1 MFNKKSYLLIATI
14 ALTLSPVAVFA
25 QETQINSQG
34 ASNSGVASGA
44 GNLVIQNVD
53 QDSVQTQ
60 TDVDGYYHGNDPQL
74 QINSQ
79 KGSNS
84 GAAVGYGNDLIQNVD
99 QDSVQHQFG
108 Y

>member
-1 MFNKKSYLLIATI
+1 MLNKYFGVIATV

-25 QETQINSQG
+25 QETQVNSQG

-53 QDSVQTQ
+53 QDSTQHQ
-60 TDVDGYYHGNDPQL
+60 TDLDGYYHGNDPQL

-99 QDSVQHQFG
+99 QDSVQSQFG

>member
-1 MFNKKSYLLIATI
+1 MLNKYFGVIATV

-34 ASNSGVASGA
+34 ASNSGVASGV
-44 GNLVIQNVD
+44 GNTVLQNVD
-53 QDSVQTQ
+53 QDSLQNQV
-60 TDVDGYYHGNDPQL
+60 DVDGYYHGNDPQL

-79 KGSNS
+79 QGSNS
-84 GAAVGYGNDLIQNVD
+84 GAAVGAGNNVIQNVD
-99 QDSVQHQFG
+99 QDSLQKQFG

>member
-1 MFNKKSYLLIATI
+1 MLNKYFGVIATV

-25 QETQINSQG
+25 QETQVNSQG

-44 GNLVIQNVD
+44 GNLVIQNTD
-53 QDSVQTQ
+53 QDSLQHQ

-74 QINSQ
+74 QINKQ
-79 KGSNS
+79 DASNS

-99 QDSVQHQFG
+99 QDSVQSQFG

>member
-1 MFNKKSYLLIATI
+1 MINKYFGVIATV
-14 ALTLSPVAVFA
+14 ALTLSPVAAFA
-25 QETQINSQG
+25 GQAQINSQG
-34 ASNSGVASGA
+34 ASNSGVASGY
-44 GNLVIQNVD
+44 GNTVIQNVD
-53 QDSVQTQ
+53 QDSTQHQ
-60 TDVDGYYHGNDPQL
+60 TDIDGYYHGNDPQL

-99 QDSVQHQFG
+99 QDSVQSQFG

>member
-1 MFNKKSYLLIATI
+1 MSNKFFGVIATV

-34 ASNSGVASGA
+34 ASNSGVASGH
-44 GNLVIQNVD
+44 GNTVVQNVD
-53 QDSVQTQ
+53 QDSLQHQV
-60 TDVDGYYHGNDPQL
+60 DVDGYYKGNDPQL

-79 KGSNS
+79 QGSNS
-84 GAAVGYGNDLIQNVD
+84 GAAVGAGNSVIQNVD
-99 QDSVQHQFG
+99 QDSLQNQFG